1 MQKQQKG
8 KKATKKWT
16 KRQNE
21 QNEQKD
27 KNTKRQNH
35 KIKLILHT
43 WQGAQRAP
51 KPSAGARTRG
61 PQAPKVLVQK

>member
-1 MQKQQKG
+1 MQNNKKAKMQQK
-8 KKATKKWT
+8 KRT

-43 WQGAQRAP
+43 WQGARRAP

-61 PQAPKVLVQK
+61 P